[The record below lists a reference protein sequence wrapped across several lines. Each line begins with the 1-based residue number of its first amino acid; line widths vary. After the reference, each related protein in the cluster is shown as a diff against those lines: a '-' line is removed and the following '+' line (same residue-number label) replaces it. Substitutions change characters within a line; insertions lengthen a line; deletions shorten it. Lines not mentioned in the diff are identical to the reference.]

1 MSENRFDFLKDLVA
15 TVQDVQGEEDLAET
29 PTPCSS
35 ASNQQFVYPPVL
47 GSSSSSGVRST
58 PSFAL
63 GAPPPQESESEQE
76 NNEEDQQYPPQQIAG
91 MLLK

>member
-47 GSSSSSGVRST
+47 GSSSSGVRGT